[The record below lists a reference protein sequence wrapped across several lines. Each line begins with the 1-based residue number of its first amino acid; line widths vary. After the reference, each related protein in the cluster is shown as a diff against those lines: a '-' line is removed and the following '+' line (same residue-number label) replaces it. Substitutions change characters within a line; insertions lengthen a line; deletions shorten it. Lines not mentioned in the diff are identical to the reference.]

1 VTLLAFFWL
10 MLSESCT
17 IAGQVFFKRAMV
29 DGRDGEKRGS
39 PAGIAAGIAA
49 MTVGFFLWLG
59 LLKRY
64 ELSYL
69 YPFEG
74 CDRIILVVACTLF
87 LKERLTRELI
97 LGMLLIVAGTVLVS
111 VS

>member
-1 VTLLAFFWL
+1 VTLVAFFWL

-17 IAGQVFFKRAMV
+17 IAGQVFFKRAMAE
-29 DGRDGEKRGS
+29 GREGDRGGRS
-39 PAGIAAGIAA
+39 ARIAAGMAA
-49 MTVGFFLWLG
+49 MTAGFFLWLS
-59 LLKRY
+59 LLKQY

-87 LKERLTRELI
+87 LKERLTRELTA
-97 LGMLLIVAGTVLVS
+97 GMLLIVAGTVLVS
-111 VS
+111 LS

>member
-1 VTLLAFFWL
+1 

-29 DGRDGEKRGS
+29 DGRAAWKR
-39 PAGIAAGIAA
+39 PAGIAAGIVA
-49 MTVGFFLWLG
+49 MTAGFFLWLG
-59 LLKRY
+59 LLHQY

-74 CDRIILVVACTLF
+74 CDRIILVAACTVF
-87 LKERLTRELI
+87 LKERLTRELT